1 MRKLILLT
9 TVLMIVLMTS
19 CESYP
24 WVDDPP
30 EEVPVEKPK
39 DKEEKT

>member
-9 TVLMIVLMTS
+9 TVLMLLLITS

-30 EEVPVEKPK
+30 KDEPIEKPK